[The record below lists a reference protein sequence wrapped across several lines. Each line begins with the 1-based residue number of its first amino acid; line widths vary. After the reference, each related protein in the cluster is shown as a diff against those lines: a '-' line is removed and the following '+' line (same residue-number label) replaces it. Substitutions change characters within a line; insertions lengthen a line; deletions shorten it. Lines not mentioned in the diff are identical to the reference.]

1 MSYKYLLDT
10 DICIYIAKNRPEQ
23 VRKRMEQCE
32 PGDLAMSVITCGELY
47 LGAQK
52 SVRQTEA
59 FRTLRQLTDAI
70 AILDLDESVSRNYGI
85 IRANLERQGTIIGAN
100 DLWIAAHAKTKDL
113 ILVTNNTRE
122 YTRIEHLT
130 VENWALNIL

>member
-1 MSYKYLLDT
+1 MGYKYLLDT
-10 DICIYIAKNRPEQ
+10 DICIYIAKNRPQQ
-23 VRKRMEQCE
+23 VRKRMEQCDA
-32 PGDLAMSVITCGELY
+32 GDLAMSVITCGELY

-52 SVRQTEA
+52 SVRQIEA

-70 AILDLDESVSRNYGI
+70 AVLDLDESVSRNYGL
-85 IRANLERQGTIIGAN
+85 IRAKLERQGTIIGAN

-130 VENWALNIL
+130 VENWALENA

>member
-10 DICIYIAKNRPEQ
+10 DICIYIAKNRPQQ
-23 VRKRMEQCE
+23 VRKRMEKCE

-52 SVRQTEA
+52 SVRQPEA
-59 FRTLRQLTDAI
+59 FRTLKQLTDMI

-85 IRANLERQGTIIGAN
+85 IRASLEQQGTVIGAN
-100 DLWIAAHAKTKDL
+100 DLWIAAHAKTKNL

-122 YTRIEHLT
+122 YTRIELLT
-130 VENWALNIL
+130 VENWALDML

>member
-1 MSYKYLLDT
+1 MGYKYLLDT
-10 DICIYIAKNRPEQ
+10 DICIYIAKNRPQQ

-70 AILDLDESVSRNYGI
+70 AVLDLDESVSRNYGV

-100 DLWIAAHAKTKDL
+100 DLWIAAHAKTNDL

-122 YTRIEHLT
+122 YTRIEQLT
-130 VENWALNIL
+130 VENWALDRL

>member
-1 MSYKYLLDT
+1 MSHKYLLDT
-10 DICIYIAKNRPEQ
+10 DICIYIAKNRPQQ
-23 VRKRMEQCE
+23 VRKRMEQCA

-59 FRTLRQLTDAI
+59 FRILKQLTDMI
-70 AILDLDESVSRNYGI
+70 SVLDLDESVSQSYGI
-85 IRANLERQGTIIGAN
+85 IRANLERQGTVIGAN

-113 ILVTNNTRE
+113 VLITNNTRE

-130 VENWALNIL
+130 VENWALEAL